1 MFWTFFVC
9 LFLLTTIVVL
19 LHVYEDDIKQYAIDE
34 INEHLTTDLKVQS
47 IELSFFHDF
56 PRASLEFRNV
66 LINDAFK
73 TQESSDTLLHAKRAF
88 CSFNIWDIWNGDYKV
103 KRISLQDSK
112 LNLRTTKKGDVNY
125 DIIKESED
133 TTSSNFKF
141 VLDLLRIDR
150 MAFQYSN
157 LATGQLYKIDVRKSL
172 IQGDFTSEE
181 FGVVSESD
189 VYIRKIKSNSLTL
202 IRNKPARIELNLDAN
217 TLENSFTFT
226 KGDITIGKMPFEL
239 TGKIDTVRTRSS
251 NNG

>member
-1 MFWTFFVC
+1 MLKFWKVIRKIMFWTFFVC

-157 LATGQLYKIDVRKSL
+157 LATNLFHLTNCYEVHNNGINYYCYQPPISQRDVLHFHLYLYK
-172 IQGDFTSEE
+172 
-181 FGVVSESD
+181 
-189 VYIRKIKSNSLTL
+189 
-202 IRNKPARIELNLDAN
+202 
-217 TLENSFTFT
+217 
-226 KGDITIGKMPFEL
+226 
-239 TGKIDTVRTRSS
+239 
-251 NNG
+251 